1 MVKKLDRLNSLFI
14 TLYTLSK
21 PSSMGYRT
29 VCGIGGVLISSDPS
43 NIFTTSPVEGLMKAS
58 SWMHQKPVF
67 NAHSSSSS
75 SIAPSSRSPVC
86 NFSRRPITHFLEE
99 LTFSLIKYQTPNNLW
114 FAEARTWLIYT
125 LKAHPGLKKSSSSKV
140 MSRFLQP
147 PTISKRSYLYCR
159 HRLLQ

>member
-43 NIFTTSPVEGLMKAS
+43 NIFTTSPVEGLMKTS
-58 SWMHQKPVF
+58 SWMHQKPIF
-67 NAHSSSSS
+67 NALPALLPPLPLPVACLQLFSSSHYSFPKG
-75 SIAPSSRSPVC
+75 ID
-86 NFSRRPITHFLEE
+86 IL
-99 LTFSLIKYQTPNNLW
+99 LIKYQTLNNLW
-114 FAEARTWLIYT
+114 FSEARTWLIYT
-125 LKAHPGLKKSSSSKV
+125 LKAHPGLKKSSASKV

-147 PTISKRSYLYCR
+147 PTISRRSFLYCR